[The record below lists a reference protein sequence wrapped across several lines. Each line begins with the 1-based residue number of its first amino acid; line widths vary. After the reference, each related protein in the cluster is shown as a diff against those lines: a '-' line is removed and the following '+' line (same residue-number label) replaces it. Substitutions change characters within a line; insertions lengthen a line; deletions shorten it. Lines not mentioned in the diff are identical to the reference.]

1 MKIPDCTHCLLFN
14 DGPLLSV
21 GACGLCDMDYRP
33 IVIMMIEESSMK
45 SLKIVEKDFWFYGLI
60 KESQPYINKGGSL
73 IDSEPPFIMN
83 HYVQPVDVYRM

>member
-45 SLKIVEKDFWFYGLI
+45 SLKIVEFLI
-60 KESQPYINKGGSL
+60 QRLYYTNSTI
-73 IDSEPPFIMN
+73 
-83 HYVQPVDVYRM
+83 

>member
-33 IVIMMIEESSMK
+33 ICNDHDDRGIQYEK
-45 SLKIVEKDFWFYGLI
+45 SE
-60 KESQPYINKGGSL
+60 NC
-73 IDSEPPFIMN
+73 
-83 HYVQPVDVYRM
+83 

>member
-45 SLKIVEKDFWFYGLI
+45 SLKNCG
-60 KESQPYINKGGSL
+60 NKFF
-73 IDSEPPFIMN
+73 DSEVLLKRVNRI
-83 HYVQPVDVYRM
+83 